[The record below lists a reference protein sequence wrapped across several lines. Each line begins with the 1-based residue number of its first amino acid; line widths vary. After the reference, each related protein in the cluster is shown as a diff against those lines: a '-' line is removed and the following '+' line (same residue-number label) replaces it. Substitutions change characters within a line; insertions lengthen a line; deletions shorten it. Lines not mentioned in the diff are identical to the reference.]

1 MDLADVGNW
10 LPHLSPGDWIA
21 LGGAVLTLIAV
32 LIALRQLR
40 DSHKIAMEQMRANN
54 EAASKQMK
62 ASNQYARGQNW
73 LLFRNTITHYD
84 DIHANFRPQGAWC
97 ESRTKPDTVEEWA
110 RVELYMGLFEFLEV
124 LMAKEMLIP
133 VQVKDWYYYRIE
145 NILQNPRV
153 VKYKLR
159 DNAGG
164 WLYFLKLRDR
174 LCLKLPDETGELA
187 PFIREDPTK
196 TMT

>member
-10 LPHLSPGDWIA
+10 LPDLTPGDRIA
-21 LGGAVLTLIAV
+21 LSGAVLTLIAV
-32 LIALRQLR
+32 LIAMWQLR
-40 DSHKIAMEQMRANN
+40 DSHKTAMEQMHANN
-54 EAASKQMK
+54 EAASRQMK

-84 DIHANFRPQGAWC
+84 DIHANFRPRGAWY

-110 RVELYMGLFEFLEV
+110 RVELYMGLFEFQDE
-124 LMAKEMLIP
+124 LMDNEMLDP
-133 VQVKDWYYYRIE
+133 VQVRDWYYYRIE

-159 DNAGG
+159 DNAEG
-164 WLYFLKLRDR
+164 WRRFLKLCDR
-174 LCLKLPDETGELA
+174 LGLKLPEQTGQLP
-187 PFIREDPTK
+187 PFIRDPTK
-196 TMT
+196 TIT